1 LKRITTS
8 SATNEVEQK
17 DDVYVFL
24 QAFVTKFDMEFGSE
38 PEDAENA
45 ERIEWL
51 LEVTRFGSPKG
62 KSRDLLLKAVRDC
75 NDVLRPMSSRSVDIS
90 YQANRSADLEWAEVG
105 EAFRFVERLHDTL
118 EHWNCDCFAG
128 MSHRHAKFAFD
139 LGPVGRHGSVAGTMF
154 YPSLDKNTRI
164 WRRAHLEFQDD
175 SGSPTLRSPTYRT
188 AFTPGERASK
198 LSDLCGLLEH
208 IAVRGEGAFKLT
220 AGAPKLCDVPTHA
233 SVFQDLSATSDS
245 SFVDCYNLPQP
256 QRLLKMSS
264 KRRMSVALVLAY
276 AYLHLGGGSWW
287 PYMEKPNL
295 HSQDIDGEGL
305 PPSRLVLFS
314 PNFSRQNEELPYVL
328 TAFNADM
335 PSLPAFGKL
344 LLELF
349 VGQSVNWDELN
360 SKMERAKEEMLATEI
375 LQAVSTC
382 LATGTDKTFKGGGTV
397 REDERLRTHFV
408 NGVVIPIRYVLRV
421 GYQLKPQDIFKTIST
436 SGVVEIKERPAR
448 RLPIRIDG
456 PETIGDGFCLHDGQ
470 EGLVEAFN
478 TQ

>member
-1 LKRITTS
+1 M
-8 SATNEVEQK
+8 
-17 DDVYVFL
+17 FL
-24 QAFVTKFDMEFGSE
+24 QAFVAKFKIEFGTE
-38 PEDAENA
+38 PENAENT

-51 LEVTRFGSPKG
+51 LEVTRFGCPKG
-62 KSRDLLLKAVRDC
+62 KSRDLLLQSVKDC
-75 NDVLRPMSSRSVDIS
+75 NDVLKPMSSKSVDIS

-118 EHWNCDCFAG
+118 EHWDCDCFTA

-139 LGPVGRHGSVAGTMF
+139 LGPAGRHGSVAGTMF
-154 YPSLDKNTRI
+154 YPSLDPINNTRI

-175 SGSPTLRSPTYRT
+175 IVSPTLRSPTHRK
-188 AFTPGERASK
+188 AFTDGERASK
-198 LSDLCGLLEH
+198 LSDLCGLLED

-220 AGAPKLCDVPTHA
+220 AGEPRLCDIPTHA
-233 SVFQDLSATSDS
+233 NVFQDLSATSDS

-264 KRRMSVALVLAY
+264 KRRISVALVLAY

-287 PYMEKPNL
+287 PYTKKPNL
-295 HSQDIDGEGL
+295 HSQDIDSEGI

-314 PNFSRQNEELPYVL
+314 PDFSRQKEELPYVL

-360 SKMERAKEEMLATEI
+360 SKMETAKEKMLATEM

-382 LATGTDKTFKGGGTV
+382 LATGTDKTFKGGGTI

-408 NGVVIPIRYVLRV
+408 NGVVIPIQYVLRV
-421 GYQLKPQDIFKTIST
+421 GYKLKPQDIFKTVST

-448 RLPIRIDG
+448 RLPIRRYRDG

-470 EGLVEAFN
+470 EGLEKAFD
-478 TQ
+478 TQSVPQSYCVISR

>member
-1 LKRITTS
+1 M
-8 SATNEVEQK
+8 
-17 DDVYVFL
+17 YVLL
-24 QAFVTKFDMEFGSE
+24 QAFVAKSKIEFGTE
-38 PEDAENA
+38 LENA
-45 ERIEWL
+45 ESTERIEWL
-51 LEVTRFGSPKG
+51 LEVTKFGNPKG
-62 KSRDLLLKAVRDC
+62 KNRDLLLQSVREC
-75 NDVLRPMSSRSVDIS
+75 NDVLKPMSSGSVDIS

-118 EHWNCDCFAG
+118 EHWNCDCFTA

-139 LGPVGRHGSVAGTMF
+139 LGPAGRYGSVAGTMF
-154 YPSLDKNTRI
+154 YPSLDPFNDKRI

-175 SGSPTLRSPTYRT
+175 IVSPTLRSPTHKS
-188 AFTPGERASK
+188 AFTDDDRASK
-198 LSDLCGLLEH
+198 LSALCGVLED

-220 AGAPKLCDVPTHA
+220 AGEPKLCDVPTHA
-233 SVFQDLSATSDS
+233 NVFQDLSATSDS
-245 SFVDCYNLPQP
+245 SFVDCYDLPQP
-256 QRLLKMSS
+256 QRLLNMSS
-264 KRRMSVALVLAY
+264 KRRISVALVLAY

-287 PYMEKPNL
+287 PYTKRPNL
-295 HSQDIDGEGL
+295 HSQDIDNEGM

-314 PNFSRQNEELPYVL
+314 PDFSRQNEELPYVL

-349 VGQSVNWDELN
+349 VGKSVKWDELN
-360 SKMERAKEEMLATEI
+360 SKMETAKDESLGTEM

-382 LATGTDKTFKGGGTV
+382 LATGTDKTFKGGGTI

-408 NGVVIPIRYVLRV
+408 KGVVIPIQYVLRI
-421 GYQLKPQDIFKTIST
+421 GYNLKPQDIFKTVST

-448 RLPIRIDG
+448 RLPIRRDRDG

-470 EGLVEAFN
+470 NGLEKAFD